1 MHDQHE
7 ANRKRWNIASASYA
21 AMGDRHGNWR
31 KVAREPGWAFLPE
44 ELAILGDVTGQR
56 ACVLGS
62 GDNLAVFA
70 LAGMGAEVTSV
81 DISEAQIK
89 VARRR
94 AETLGLDVHFLRA
107 DVMEIDEL
115 ASDHYDIVHTSRHI
129 ANWVSD
135 LRAFYRQ
142 AVRILKPGG
151 LFLVTEYHPL
161 RRIFKNGPKRLE
173 VESSYLDRGPLH
185 TKVSEELF
193 DPKAGELE
201 QFEYNWT
208 IADFYAAM
216 TEPGCTLVALDEIG
230 DEAEDWEASDFRGLP
245 QVILLA
251 ARKHDSS

>member
-1 MHDQHE
+1 MNPKHE
-7 ANRKRWNIASASYA
+7 ANRRRWNAASASYA
-21 AMGDRHGNWR
+21 AMGDRLGNWR
-31 KVAREPGWAFLPE
+31 KVVEEPGWAFLPE

-70 LAGMGAEVTSV
+70 LAAMGAEVTSV
-81 DISEAQIK
+81 NISEAQIE

-94 AETLGLDVHFLRA
+94 AETLDLNVQFLCA
-107 DVMEIDEL
+107 DVLEIDQL
-115 ASDHYDIVHTSRHI
+115 ADESYDLVHTSRHV
-129 ANWVSD
+129 ACWVSD

-161 RRIFKNGPKRLE
+161 RRIFKNGPERLE
-173 VESSYLDRGPLH
+173 VESSYLDRGPFRYE
-185 TKVSEELF
+185 VSEELF
-193 DPKAGELE
+193 DLKAGELE

-230 DEAEDWEASDFRGLP
+230 DEAEDWETSNFRGLP

-251 ARKHDSS
+251 ARKNVP

>member
-1 MHDQHE
+1 MDEKHE
-7 ANRKRWNIASASYA
+7 ANRRRWNAASPSYA
-21 AMGDRHGNWR
+21 AMGDRLGNWR
-31 KVAREPGWAFLPE
+31 KVLEEPGWAFLPE
-44 ELAILGDVTGQR
+44 ELAILGDVAGQR

-81 DISEAQIK
+81 DISEAQIE
-89 VARRR
+89 VARGR
-94 AETLGLDVHFLRA
+94 AETLGLDVHFSCA

-115 ASDHYDIVHTSRHI
+115 ADESYDLVHSSRHI
-129 ANWVSD
+129 ACWVSD

-151 LFLVTEYHPL
+151 LFFVTEYHPL
-161 RRIFKNGPKRLE
+161 RRIFNNGPQRLE
-173 VESSYLDRGPLH
+173 VESSYLDRGPFRYR
-185 TKVSEELF
+185 VSEELF

-216 TEPGCTLVALDEIG
+216 TEPGCTLITLDEIG
-230 DEAEDWEASDFRGLP
+230 DEAEDWEASNFSGLP

-251 ARKHDSS
+251 ARKNVP

>member
-1 MHDQHE
+1 MNPKHE
-7 ANRKRWNIASASYA
+7 ANRKRWNTASPSYA

-81 DISEAQIK
+81 DISEAQIE

-94 AETLGLDVHFLRA
+94 AEILGLDVQFLCA
-107 DVMEIDEL
+107 DVLEIDEL
-115 ASDHYDIVHTSRHI
+115 ASDRYDLVHTSRHI
-129 ANWVSD
+129 ACWISD

-173 VESSYLDRGPLH
+173 VESGYLDRGPFH
-185 TKVSEELF
+185 NQVSEELF
-193 DPKAGELE
+193 DPKAGDLE

-216 TEPGCTLVALDEIG
+216 TEPGCTWVALDEIG
-230 DEAEDWEASDFRGLP
+230 DEAEEWEASDFSGLP
-245 QVILLA
+245 QVILMA
-251 ARKHDSS
+251 ARKNHP